1 MNKSTAL
8 RLSDKEFE
16 KLEMLKKAYSI
27 SNTSELI
34 RTLINNDY
42 ATLMKYEGL
51 YNLSDKQ
58 IIEVGLYNNQLKK
71 KYRGRRL

>member
-51 YNLSDKQ
+51 YDLSDKQ
-58 IIEVGLYNNQLKK
+58 IISVDLYNKK
-71 KYRGRRL
+71 ISTKNIFR